1 MKLLLIAIDDNRQS
15 LDLMASALEQ
25 EGVEMVC
32 FQDPEAGLQAVIER
46 RPVAVLC
53 DLMMP
58 KLSGMEVLRAITA
71 ANPAIQVILVT
82 AHYSTESAVEAIR
95 GGAADYLE
103 KPIDIVKLRE
113 RVGAILADARRRS
126 APESDRSADSYRGII
141 GRSAAM
147 NEVFS
152 LMRRLG
158 PHFRTV
164 LVTGPTGAGKE
175 LVARGLHELSPA
187 AVGPFVVCNCGA
199 IPEQLVES
207 ELFGHVR
214 GAFTGAVQDRVGLF
228 ESATGGTLLLDEIGE
243 MPLAAQA
250 KLLRVL
256 QSGEVLRVGSPRP
269 RIVDVRVVAATHRDL
284 RAMMR
289 AGTFREDLFFRLGI
303 AGIRVPALRE
313 RPEDIPVLTRH
324 FVRHFAAVYGKTVTG
339 VSKRAELLF
348 ARYPW
353 PGNVRE
359 LEGTIGYAAL
369 MSQSSVIDAGDLPES
384 LSAPADVQVPGNVQ
398 LSLAEA
404 GATHVRRVLDSV
416 GGDKTRAARILK
428 ISRATLYRML
438 SAGQRSK

>member
-1 MKLLLIAIDDNRQS
+1 
-15 LDLMASALEQ
+15 
-25 EGVEMVC
+25 
-32 FQDPEAGLQAVIER
+32 
-46 RPVAVLC
+46 
-53 DLMMP
+53 
-58 KLSGMEVLRAITA
+58 
-71 ANPAIQVILVT
+71 
-82 AHYSTESAVEAIR
+82 
-95 GGAADYLE
+95 
-103 KPIDIVKLRE
+103 
-113 RVGAILADARRRS
+113 
-126 APESDRSADSYRGII
+126 
-141 GRSAAM
+141 
-147 NEVFS
+147 
-152 LMRRLG
+152 
-158 PHFRTV
+158 
-164 LVTGPTGAGKE
+164 
-175 LVARGLHELSPA
+175 
-187 AVGPFVVCNCGA
+187 
-199 IPEQLVES
+199 
-207 ELFGHVR
+207 
-214 GAFTGAVQDRVGLF
+214 
-228 ESATGGTLLLDEIGE
+228 
-243 MPLAAQA
+243 
-250 KLLRVL
+250 
-256 QSGEVLRVGSPRP
+256 
-269 RIVDVRVVAATHRDL
+269 
-284 RAMMR
+284 MMR